1 VAVCVRAGRLW
12 RPCFRASLA
21 ACGLLVELQARPTPC
36 YGTCM
41 IVLAESSEE
50 LEAVLSSTIATLV
63 VSARSCMR
71 HGGGWLLFRSHRV
84 GGGRAPLQGPNGPTL
99 PMLGHLDVVE
109 ELDLCFSTQTKSL
122 AMTYIVL
129 FVTCSSCFVLV
140 CCFQSSNH
148 VWLTV
153 C

>member
-1 VAVCVRAGRLW
+1 MLLALAWLFAFVLVVFGDRA
-12 RPCFRASLA
+12 FASLA

-71 HGGGWLLFRSHRV
+71 HGGGWLLF
-84 GGGRAPLQGPNGPTL
+84 GA
-99 PMLGHLDVVE
+99 
-109 ELDLCFSTQTKSL
+109 
-122 AMTYIVL
+122 
-129 FVTCSSCFVLV
+129 
-140 CCFQSSNH
+140 
-148 VWLTV
+148 TV
-153 C
+153 